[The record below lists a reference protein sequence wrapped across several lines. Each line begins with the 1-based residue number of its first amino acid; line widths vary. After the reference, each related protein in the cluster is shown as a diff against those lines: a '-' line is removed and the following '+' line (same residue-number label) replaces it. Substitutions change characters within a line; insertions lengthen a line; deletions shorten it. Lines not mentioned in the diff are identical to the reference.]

1 MAAYTAQIIIG
12 RGHSYD
18 KEGIIPDETLWLSD
32 TGDRPA
38 WILNKKSWIPSIEN
52 MLEDGLLMAA
62 VHYLKDPELVEMVNM
77 YFTNVNKA
85 NLYDISNEQRQMLYR
100 KNRQLVWGK
109 LIITV
114 FHNSS
119 ILSQVSILE
128 NYLMDVEVCLP
139 IYSRN
144 HSGWDGSLE
153 VKGDFN

>member
-1 MAAYTAQIIIG
+1 MAAYTAQIITG

-38 WILNKKSWIPSIEN
+38 WILNNKVWIPSIEN

-62 VHYLKDPELVEMVNM
+62 VHCLEDPELVEMVNM

-85 NLYDISNEQRQMLYR
+85 NLYEISSEQRQILYR

-153 VKGDFN
+153 VKGDLN